1 MECIVLATGTPII
14 APTAQNSYQED
25 VQTDQYWS
33 LVDELTAWKRSA
45 LNRSI
50 ILLSFSHKFGCQS
63 LLSVKDTTISIT
75 QCICGPLSGSGS
87 DRESSSLVPE
97 QTHEKVV
104 VRHGKIESGPHFVAI
119 AVDINTSDHKVKT
132 IATMEALHTS
142 QCHIKVLVSELPM

>member
-25 VQTDQYWS
+25 VQTDQYWR
-33 LVDELTAWKRSA
+33 LVDELVAWKRSA

-50 ILLSFSHKFGCQS
+50 ILLSFSHRFGCQS

-75 QCICGPLSGSGS
+75 QCICGPLIGSG
-87 DRESSSLVPE
+87 RESARLVPE
-97 QTHEKVV
+97 QAHEKVV

-119 AVDINTSDHKVKT
+119 ALDINTSDHKVKT
-132 IATMEALHTS
+132 IATMEALHKS
-142 QCHIKVLVSELPM
+142 QCRIKVLVRELPM